1 MEAAKDI
8 GVHVDSQVLLVD
20 ESLVPCLDALMCPVC
35 EWLFN
40 QSVYKVDDPLPR
52 QSSEVLFIWQVLLGL
67 RIAQSFFD
75 ELFDA
80 KTFVLRHR
88 EVPHS
93 IAVDELPLTLDQLL
107 QKVDRMA
114 LVWCKV
120 RMALDSQEGVS
131 RGLVSN
137 DVATYTSRF
146 DRNLD
151 ANILAVTCCL
161 ARSSPSSTI
170 LDVSF
175 ILIKISNALA
185 YMQRCKDIFCQ
196 QNSFGTK
203 KNSSAWNQDL
213 SCVP

>member
-1 MEAAKDI
+1 
-8 GVHVDSQVLLVD
+8 
-20 ESLVPCLDALMCPVC
+20 MCPVC

-52 QSSEVLFIWQVLLGL
+52 QSSEVLFVWQVLLGL
-67 RIAQSFFD
+67 RIAQSFLD
-75 ELFDA
+75 ELLDA

-88 EVPHS
+88 EVAHS
-93 IAVDELPLTLDQLL
+93 IAVDKLPLALDQLL
-107 QKVDRMA
+107 QKVDRVA
-114 LVWCKV
+114 LEGCKV
-120 RMALDSQEGVS
+120 RMALNSQESVPRGWVS
-131 RGLVSN
+131 KGA
-137 DVATYTSRF
+137 ATYTSRF
-146 DRNLD
+146 ERNLE

-175 ILIKISNALA
+175 IMIKISNALA
-185 YMQRCKDIFCQ
+185 YMQCCKDIFCQ

>member
-1 MEAAKDI
+1 
-8 GVHVDSQVLLVD
+8 
-20 ESLVPCLDALMCPVC
+20 MCPVC
-35 EWLFN
+35 EWLFD
-40 QSVYKVDDPLPR
+40 QSVYKVDEPLPR
-52 QSSEVLFIWQVLLGL
+52 QSSEVLFVWQVLLGL
-67 RIAQSFFD
+67 RIAQSFLD
-75 ELFDA
+75 ELLDA
-80 KTFVLRHR
+80 KTFVLRHG
-88 EVPHS
+88 EIPHS
-93 IAVDELPLTLDQLL
+93 VAVDELPLTLDQLL

-131 RGLVSN
+131 RGWMSKN
-137 DVATYTSRF
+137 TATYTSRF

-175 ILIKISNALA
+175 IMIKISNALA

-196 QNSFGTK
+196 QNFFGTK
-203 KNSSAWNQDL
+203 KNFSAWNKDL